1 MATFNTAFG
10 SLAKDMKMQ
19 AGVPGSQQAQA
30 QAQGQPSGQPQGT
43 PEQRRQQARQAQQA
57 AGAPTFS
64 QMQQQGRARPAP
76 QETTAA
82 QRAMGYEQGLG
93 APSGPVE
100 PLRLAPTTPA
110 TPATAAPTAPN
121 FLNQLNQQVQ
131 TLQQAPSVFSTPEM
145 QQIRAAQMANINAEF
160 GAQRSMLQEELAR
173 RGLADSTIAGGRY
186 GDLAGQ
192 QARAVA
198 GVDAEL
204 LQQSAQAEQQRQD
217 QILSALTTGTQAEA
231 TKTALSEDVRQFDI
245 SQALQQT
252 IGLGE
257 LDTKKKAL
265 NQELTIA
272 EKEITARADLLAKQ
286 ITADA
291 AAQGK
296 TISAEKALQQARV
309 TAESELQKK
318 QLEQA
323 QTQFNSSLAFE
334 EKQFLQAK
342 HEFAKQFRITEREM
356 DLGEAELD
364 AQKRQ
369 FKRAQ
374 DLKGLA
380 FSEQLALDKEQMNL
394 SKREQVKREE
404 QFAAIQSQEWSQFSN
419 ELELKR
425 DAIEDARE
433 QFDASLDEESRQ
445 FNEDLV
451 ARQSEAYSRYAGRV
465 FNTETNAWED
475 TVQREI
481 AEGEL
486 QVSQKRLLLDLAE
499 VLAGAGGAEGIS
511 KSQWSRLSKIL
522 NQADPDSVNRDPDEG
537 EDPDPPVE
545 PEKKKKKREEEET
558 TPAVVEEDDDDDNR
572 GTV

>member
-43 PEQRRQQARQAQQA
+43 PEQRRQQARQAQRA
-57 AGAPTFS
+57 AGAPTFA

-76 QETTAA
+76 APQGA
-82 QRAMGYEQGLG
+82 AMG
-93 APSGPVE
+93 AAAGPVQ
-100 PLRLAPTTPA
+100 PLRLAPTTLA

-131 TLQQAPSVFSTPEM
+131 TLQQSPSVFGTPEM
-145 QQIRAAQMANINAEF
+145 QQIRAAQMANLNAEF
-160 GAQRSMLQEELAR
+160 GAQRSMLEEELAR

-204 LQQSAQAEQQRQD
+204 LQQSAQAEQQRQN

-257 LDTKKKAL
+257 LDTKKEAL
-265 NQELTIA
+265 AQELKIA
-272 EKEITARADLLAKQ
+272 ESEIESRAELLATQ
-286 ITADA
+286 IAADA

-323 QTQFNSSLAFE
+323 QRQFTSSLGLQE
-334 EKQFLQAK
+334 RQFLQAK

-380 FSEQLALDKEQMNL
+380 FSEQLVLDKERMKL

-404 QFAAIQSQEWSQFSN
+404 QFAAIQSQEWSQFAN

-425 DAIEDARE
+425 EAIKDARA

-451 ARQSEAYSRYAGRV
+451 ARQSEMYSRYAGRV
-465 FNTETNAWED
+465 FNTETNEWED

-545 PEKKKKKREEEET
+545 PEKTKKEREEEET

-572 GTV
+572 GMV

>member
-30 QAQGQPSGQPQGT
+30 QAQGKTLPSGQPQGN
-43 PEQRRQQARQAQQA
+43 PQQRKAPQNRQQIE
-57 AGAPTFS
+57 GPTVGGPTFA
-64 QMQQQGRARPAP
+64 QLQQDGRARPAP
-76 QETTAA
+76 APQGA
-82 QRAMGYEQGLG
+82 AMG
-93 APSGPVE
+93 AAAGPVE

-131 TLQQAPSVFSTPEM
+131 TLQQAPSVFGTPEM

-160 GAQRSMLQEELAR
+160 GAQRSMLEEELAR

-257 LDTKKKAL
+257 LDTKKTAL
-265 NQELTIA
+265 AQELTIA

-291 AAQGK
+291 LAQGK

-522 NQADPDSVNRDPDEG
+522 NRADPDDRTPRADDEG

-545 PEKKKKKREEEET
+545 PEKTKKEREEEET